1 MAYVE
6 NLVLQLHSMVNK
18 KCPHYKVLFKYAD
31 FSSVFDLLGKALR
44 AVYVIDSIVNNNGA
58 ISEHWDAYKLMVK
71 LSKNE
76 PDKFGTKGVTL
87 KRL

>member
-18 KCPHYKVLFKYAD
+18 KCPYFKTFFKYSD
-31 FSSVFDLLGKALR
+31 LSSVLDLIGRALR

-58 ISEHWDAYKLMVK
+58 IREHWQAYKRMIK
-71 LSKNE
+71 LAKNE
-76 PDKFGTKGVTL
+76 P
-87 KRL
+87 